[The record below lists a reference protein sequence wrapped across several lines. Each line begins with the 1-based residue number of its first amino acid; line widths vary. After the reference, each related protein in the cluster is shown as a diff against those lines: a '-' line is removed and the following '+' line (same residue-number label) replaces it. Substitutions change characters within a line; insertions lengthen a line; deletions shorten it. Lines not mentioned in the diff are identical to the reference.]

1 MQCALCQREVD
12 IGDKV
17 YFRDECS
24 HCSGDLHIC
33 LNCEFYDRHAAKE
46 CREPSAELVSNKER
60 ANYCDYFRPGGN
72 DNLAVKPLTTP
83 KSSLMPCLKSNRP

>member
-1 MQCALCQREVD
+1 MQCALCQKEVD

-46 CREPSAELVSNKER
+46 CREPNAELVSNKER
-60 ANYCDYFRPGGN
+60 ANYCDYFRPGGKDKSGSN
-72 DNLAVKPLTTP
+72 AVDDAKKQLDALF
-83 KSSLMPCLKSNRP
+83 KK

>member
-1 MQCALCQREVD
+1 MQCRLCQREVE

-17 YFRDECS
+17 YFRDECPN
-24 HCSGDLHIC
+24 CRGDLHIC
-33 LNCEFYDRHAAKE
+33 LNCEFYDRYAAKE

-72 DNLAVKPLTTP
+72 KKAANNSADDAKKRLDALFK
-83 KSSLMPCLKSNRP
+83 KS

>member
-17 YFRDECS
+17 YFRDECL

-33 LNCEFYDRHAAKE
+33 LNCEFHDPHASKE

-72 DNLAVKPLTTP
+72 DKSGSKAVDDAKKQLDALF
-83 KSSLMPCLKSNRP
+83 KK